1 MDIYLQTVNNIKAN
15 FSKDIYI
22 LLTQNDNIEDTLSA
36 IEDIKETL
44 TDNNYLILMN
54 SLKKSYKSINRS
66 RLNGLNRIDI
76 SESTNRY
83 TIYGERVIPPRIFR
97 Y

>member
-1 MDIYLQTVNNIKAN
+1 MDIYLQTVNNIKEN

-54 SLKKSYKSINRS
+54 SLKNSYKSINRS

-76 SESTNRY
+76 SRSRNSYTVYPSRIIRY
-83 TIYGERVIPPRIFR
+83 
-97 Y
+97 